1 MGWTYPFGS
10 SRRDLIEERTRSQE
24 RLSGEM
30 TVKTTCLAKCF
41 RGGAFSGV
49 LWVVWERKFT
59 ING

>member
-1 MGWTYPFGS
+1 
-10 SRRDLIEERTRSQE
+10 
-24 RLSGEM
+24 M